1 MKAKKICVVTGSR
14 SEYGILFTLLKM
26 LKTDKNFELELIVTG
41 THLSDK
47 FGKTINAIINDGFK
61 ISAKVEMNLD
71 SASNE
76 SIGYAIGLGT
86 INFTSVLTQLTPDL
100 LILQGDRFEMLAAA
114 NAAVALNIP
123 IAHIHGGESTEGVI
137 DEQIRHSIT
146 KMSHLHFCATE
157 FYKRRIIQMGE
168 NPKYVFNVGA
178 PALDLIK
185 FVKYLPKQE
194 LEKKLKIPLN
204 KNTALLTY
212 HPVTLSKEITIKEIN
227 NLIRFMHQID
237 LNWLITYPNA
247 DNYNDIIIDKINEFS
262 KTYKK
267 GTVKIYKSLGNQMYF
282 NVLKHIGFVIGNSSS
297 GIIEVAMFK
306 KPVINI
312 GIRQKGRIVPE
323 NVITVENVNVPD
335 LFNAYKFIHSDS
347 FIKKLKNLKNLYG
360 NGNATKKIINI
371 LHKISDFKKLL
382 NKKFIDIQQWKQN

>member
-123 IAHIHGGESTEGVI
+123 IAHIHGGESTEGII

-212 HPVTLSKEITIKEIN
+212 HPVTLSKEITINEIT
-227 NLIRFMHQID
+227 NLIKFMKQTD
-237 LNWLITYPNA
+237 LNWIITYPNA
-247 DNYNDIIIDKINEFS
+247 DNYNDIIIAKINEFS
-262 KTYKK
+262 QTYKN
-267 GTVKIYKSLGNQMYF
+267 GDVKIFKSLGNELYF
-282 NVLKHIGFVIGNSSS
+282 NILKHIGFVIGNSSS

-306 KPVINI
+306 KPVINV
-312 GIRQKGRIVPE
+312 GIRQKGRIAPA
-323 NVITVENVNVPD
+323 NVISVEKVNQKN
-335 LFNAYKFIHSDS
+335 LLNAYKFINSS
-347 FIKKLKNLKNLYG
+347 LFITKLKRLKNPYG
-360 NGNATKKIINI
+360 NGSASIKIIDI
-371 LHKISDFKKLL
+371 LHKFFDFKKLL
-382 NKKFIDIQQWKQN
+382 KKKFIALK